1 MKGTNQWGFAA
12 FLGNI
17 SVSQLSTNAMG
28 FFLLFLLS
36 LMIPWKGMLTESLC
50 FLFLKWPDSF
60 PNIVYTVAVSIIDD
74 FFSCTFP
81 VTLHFVY
88 IIQSSF
94 GVCRFFKNAL
104 YLKIPHSPHF
114 LKYFLFIKTQP
125 LRVGWEESESLS
137 VFSLQL
143 QFAAQVAYSLENV
156 KLLL

>member
-1 MKGTNQWGFAA
+1 MLASCLQTRCF
-12 FLGNI
+12 FFIILI
-17 SVSQLSTNAMG
+17 VPDDSMERNADG
-28 FFLLFLLS
+28 K
-36 LMIPWKGMLTESLC
+36 LMFPVFKR
-50 FLFLKWPDSF
+50 PNYF

-125 LRVGWEESESLS
+125 LRVGWEESEGLS

-143 QFAAQVAYSLENV
+143 QFAVQVADSLENV